1 MNEPNLITVLF
12 IADIFGRPGLQLT
25 AQLLPGLREK
35 YQPDLIVANG
45 ENGVDGKGQNEKV
58 AQQFF
63 DLGIDVVT
71 GGNHIWDNPGV
82 YKVWQK
88 ELRVLRPANYPPGN
102 AGRGSIIVET
112 KTGDSVAVVNLQG
125 RTYMYPIDCPFRAAD
140 EILKHVNRK
149 TNLVIIDFHA
159 EATAEKMA
167 LAWYLDGRV
176 SAIIGT
182 HTHVPTADERILPG
196 GTAYI
201 TDAGMTGPYDSVIGM
216 KKEVAIK
223 RFMRQVPI
231 RFEPAEGDVHLCAV
245 VIKIDKQTAKAQH
258 IERLFLS

>member
-1 MNEPNLITVLF
+1 
-12 IADIFGRPGLQLT
+12 
-25 AQLLPGLREK
+25 
-35 YQPDLIVANG
+35 
-45 ENGVDGKGQNEKV
+45 
-58 AQQFF
+58 
-63 DLGIDVVT
+63 LGIDVVT

-88 ELRVLRPANYPPGN
+88 DYRVLRPANYPPGN

-112 KTGDSVAVVNLQG
+112 KNGDSVAVVNLQG

-140 EILKHVNRK
+140 EILRHINRK

-245 VIKIDKQTAKAQH
+245 VIKIDKQTAKAQS
-258 IERLFLS
+258 IERLFLQ

>member
-1 MNEPNLITVLF
+1 MTEPNLITVLF
-12 IADIFGRPGLQLT
+12 IADIFGRPGLQIT

-71 GGNHIWDNPGV
+71 SGNHIWDNAGV
-82 YKVWQK
+82 YKVWNK
-88 ELRVLRPANYPPGN
+88 DHRVLRPANYPPGN

-112 KTGDSVAVVNLQG
+112 KSGVSVAVINLQG

-140 EILKHVNRK
+140 EILRHV
-149 TNLVIIDFHA
+149 

-223 RFMRQVPI
+223 RFMRQIPFH
-231 RFEPAEGDVHLCAV
+231 FEPAEGDVRLCAV
-245 VIKIDKQTAKAQH
+245 VIKINRATGKAQQ
-258 IERLFLS
+258 IERLFL

>member
-1 MNEPNLITVLF
+1 MNENFVTVLF
-12 IADIFGRPGLQLT
+12 IADIFGKPGLTIT

-45 ENGVDGKGQNEKV
+45 ENGADGKGQNERV

-71 GGNHIWDNPGV
+71 GGNHIWDNAGV
-82 YKVWQK
+82 YKVWHK
-88 ELRVLRPANYPPGN
+88 EQHVLRPANYPPGN
-102 AGRGSIIVET
+102 AGRGSI
-112 KTGDSVAVVNLQG
+112 VVQARNGVSIGVINLQG

-140 EILKHVNRK
+140 EILRHLNRK
-149 TNLVIIDFHA
+149 TRIVLIDFHA

-167 LAWYLDGRV
+167 FAWYLDGRV

-182 HTHVPTADERILPG
+182 HTHVPTADERVLPG

-216 KKEVAIK
+216 RKEIAIK
-223 RFMRQVPI
+223 RFMRQIPFH
-231 RFEPAEGDVHLCAV
+231 FEPAEGDVRLCAV
-245 VIKIDKQTAKAQH
+245 VIKIDRQTGKAWH
-258 IERLFLS
+258 IERLFLQ